1 MIRIPL
7 AIVESV
13 VQESERAITTESL
26 VRKAILAGA
35 DPQQAY
41 LKYGKF

>member
-1 MIRIPL
+1 VDKAEVATI
-7 AIVESV
+7 AEN
-13 VQESERAITTESL
+13 L